1 MGPRRIT
8 PSATSPIKNLSGRVA
23 LVTGGASRIG
33 AGIASK
39 LHGCGMNV
47 AIHCKS
53 SVKNGE
59 KLVDQLN
66 LVRPAS
72 ALLLQADLLDFDRVG
87 KLVADTLEQF
97 QRLDAIV
104 NNASV
109 FYSTRIENV
118 SGDEMDEML
127 GVHIKAPLALIQAG
141 CAELRNNRG
150 SIVNITDLYAQHN
163 LANYSAYCASKAGLE
178 AITRSLAVELAPE
191 VRVNAIAPG
200 AILWNKGSTQ
210 QDSIIARTPLQ
221 RTGTVE
227 EIADCVVYL
236 IRDATFTTGQILTID
251 GGRSLTER

>member
-1 MGPRRIT
+1 MSPHRNI
-8 PSATSPIKNLSGRVA
+8 PSEISTNKILSGKVA
-23 LVTGGASRIG
+23 LVTGGTRRIG
-33 AGIASK
+33 AGIVRR

-53 SVKNGE
+53 SIKSGE
-59 KLVDQLN
+59 RLVDQLN

-87 KLVADTLEQF
+87 KLVTDTLEQY

-109 FYSTRIENV
+109 FYATRIEDI
-118 SGDEMDEML
+118 SADKMDEML

-150 SIVNITDLYAQHN
+150 SVVNVTDLYAQHN

-178 AITRSLAVELAPE
+178 AVTRSLAVELAPE

-200 AILWNKGSTQ
+200 AILWNNDSTQ
-210 QDSIIARTPLQ
+210 QGSIIARTPLQ
-221 RTGTVE
+221 RTGSVE
-227 EIADCVVYL
+227 EIADGVVYL
-236 IRDATFTTGQILTID
+236 IRDATFTTGQVLTID

>member
-1 MGPRRIT
+1 MSPHRDTPREIST
-8 PSATSPIKNLSGRVA
+8 NKSLSGKVA
-23 LVTGGASRIG
+23 LVTGGTRRIG
-33 AGIASK
+33 AGIARR

-53 SVKNGE
+53 SIKSGE
-59 KLVDQLN
+59 ELVDQMN
-66 LVRPAS
+66 LVRPGS

-87 KLVADTLEQF
+87 KLVTDTLEQF

-109 FYSTRIENV
+109 FYSARIEDI
-118 SGDEMDEML
+118 SADEMDEML

-141 CAELRNNRG
+141 CIELRNNRG
-150 SIVNITDLYAQHN
+150 SVVNITDLYAQHN

-178 AITRSLAVELAPE
+178 AVTRSLAVELAPE

-200 AILWNKGSTQ
+200 AILWKQGSTQ

-227 EIADCVVYL
+227 EIADGVVYL
-236 IRDATFTTGQILTID
+236 IRDATFTTGQVLTID
-251 GGRSLTER
+251 GGRSLTEC